1 MSRRADRGSRGPRPS
16 QTRGRLVLFG
26 LGLLTVVRELG
37 GRPGRRSSRVGD
49 RAAAVAAGPSGL
61 PERPQTLS
69 GVEEP
74 RRWRSRWA
82 FYAVGAGM
90 IAWGARGLFTTA
102 STKPANWAKFFIGG
116 VVAHD
121 LLFSPILAGA
131 VFLAIRRIPAAH
143 RAYVQ
148 AGVLITGLVT
158 LVALPMVLS
167 PGVPDDPSAL
177 PLPYGGNLLLVVA
190 VIWLAV
196 LGTAVVD
203 SARRRSG
210 QPRAVIE

>member
-1 MSRRADRGSRGPRPS
+1 V
-16 QTRGRLVLFG
+16 LVG
-26 LGLLTVVRELG
+26 LSLLTVVRELG
-37 GRPGRRSSRVGD
+37 RRPGGRSSPISD
-49 RAAAVAAGPSGL
+49 RMAAVASGPPGQ
-61 PERPQTLS
+61 PERPHTLS

-74 RRWRSRWA
+74 RRWRSRWV

-90 IAWGARGLFTTA
+90 IVWGGRGLFTTA

-116 VVAHD
+116 AVAHD
-121 LLFSPILAGA
+121 LLFSPIFAGA
-131 VFLAIRRIPAAH
+131 VFLAIRRIPAPI

-167 PGVPDDPSAL
+167 PGGVPDNSSVL
-177 PLPYGGNLLLVVA
+177 PLPYARNLLLVVA

-203 SARRRSG
+203 STRRSG